1 MMIEAKMRPLECSQA
16 IVDVRRTT
24 DDGHSPILK
33 AHPEQAQVS

>member
-16 IVDVRRTT
+16 IVDGRT